1 MNTSFVQKVNLK
13 LVKKGRKYWSCV
25 QHWEGHGKK
34 RDYTVKMLI
43 NDSNKALEPDTEL
56 TDYLVE
62 VQKKTSG
69 YRTERLLV
77 PIDIEQYQE
86 ERAESIYNAI
96 KTKWENESFIPSAG
110 DVKYANEQ
118 KEELANLGKGNY
130 IDEIDELIRL
140 GVIRR
145 NIKFIRKQFADDMY
159 INEKRID
166 NLHHLGCFDYDD
178 EIRTMREKK
187 EEAKKA
193 KREVKKAERKRWL
206 ETHFTRNISADTE
219 PKPKIGSMTVIS
231 DKDENGEITY
241 RAGKCTS
248 CRFVSDE
255 DNVWGYG
262 DIYYA
267 EYDDISATEDGQKL
281 IQGYKAQKLAEKQ
294 EREKAKKLRKALREL
309 ERSIKEHNQLTE
321 SRVNLSL
328 DDLTVLFDDQSIY
341 GGGETVAVDPVKKQ
355 VWYIIHHHMD
365 GDDWSANNIYFSKA
379 SADGFGD
386 AIGYMTSSEECQSL
400 IDEIA
405 ELGK

>member
-1 MNTSFVQKVNLK
+1 MNTSFVQNVNLR
-13 LVKKGRKYWSCV
+13 LVKKGRKYWSCI

-43 NDSNKALEPDTEL
+43 DDSNKALEPDTEL

-62 VQKKTSG
+62 VQKETSRYG
-69 YRTERLLV
+69 TKRLLV
-77 PIDIEQYQE
+77 PIDKKQYQE
-86 ERAESIYNAI
+86 ERAKAIFEAI
-96 KTKWENESFIPSAG
+96 KTKWENENFIPSAG
-110 DVKYANEQ
+110 DIKYAEEE
-118 KEELANLGKGNY
+118 KEGLAGRY
-130 IDEIDELIRL
+130 ADEIDELVRQ

-145 NIKFIRKQFADDMY
+145 NVKFLREQFADDMY
-159 INEKRID
+159 VNEKRID
-166 NLHHLGCFDYDD
+166 NLHQLNCFDYDD
-178 EIRTMREKK
+178 EIEAMRKKK
-187 EEAKKA
+187 EEAEEEE
-193 KREVKKAERKRWL
+193 REAKKAERKRWL
-206 ETHFTRNISADTE
+206 ETHFTRNISADIE
-219 PKPKIGSMTVIS
+219 SKPKIGSMTVIS

-294 EREKAKKLRKALREL
+294 EREKAKKFRKALREL

-328 DDLTVLFDDQSIY
+328 DDLTVLFDDQNIY

-365 GDDWSANNIYFSKA
+365 GDDWSANNIYFIKA

-400 IDEIA
+400 IDEIT
-405 ELGK
+405 E